1 MGNYE
6 QENQMLTVLE
16 DLGMQYRGNYT
27 KRKFRAWKVQCSE
40 CGKIFIKYQSTTNTS
55 GCQECGNKRAGKK
68 REKHG
73 MWKHRL
79 MSIYLSCKQ
88 RCYNPNHR
96 QYKNW
101 GGNGVTI
108 CQEWLDSFESFA
120 QWALSNGYEDHLEL
134 DKDELCE
141 QLGISPKVYSPQT
154 CRWVPKSINAIS
166 NLRQDHRTRLSYND
180 VIQILMDY
188 QNKVFTARELAKQY
202 NVDVTTIYYN
212 LKHFRLENNELQRI

>member
-1 MGNYE
+1 
-6 QENQMLTVLE
+6 ML
-16 DLGMQYRGNYT
+16 Q
-27 KRKFRAWKVQCSE
+27 
-40 CGKIFIKYQSTTNTS
+40 
-55 GCQECGNKRAGKK
+55 
-68 REKHG
+68 
-73 MWKHRL
+73 
-79 MSIYLSCKQ
+79 
-88 RCYNPNHR
+88 PNHK

-188 QNKVFTARELAKQY
+188 QDKVFTARELAKQY